1 MLLEACKYVAE
12 EKYMPGYITDNVEF
26 SSGDSDREDSNKE
39 KNKKRVILKTFLLYI
54 YIVKLNF
61 VFQLAWKSPFST
73 TNGLLKDVIL
83 HFMFSLFGKI
93 YSEM

>member
-1 MLLEACKYVAE
+1 MINSVFRTGKNCYPHMLLEACKYVAE

-54 YIVKLNF
+54 YSKIEFCFLV
-61 VFQLAWKSPFST
+61 
-73 TNGLLKDVIL
+73 GLEESIF
-83 HFMFSLFGKI
+83 H
-93 YSEM
+93 Y